1 AMAMYAQDYD
11 DALPLP
17 NMPVQ
22 SAFEPYHKSNDLY
35 DGFNYTFPGGELS
48 PKDRASTEL
57 GGIDGPGGRWIIY
70 GDGHVVWKPN

>member
-1 AMAMYAQDYD
+1 MYAADYD

-48 PKDRASTEL
+48 PKDRAGTEL